1 MNTKELAK
9 KLQVQFEEIIEG
21 KLNQEQS
28 RAILD
33 TVFSTISDALA
44 KGEKVD
50 VTGFGKFET
59 KERPERNGRNPQSG
73 EQIVIPASIVAK
85 FKPSKALKDKVNN
98 K

>member
-1 MNTKELAK
+1 MNTKELVK
-9 KLQVQFEEIIEG
+9 ELQVKFEEIIED

-33 TVFSTISDALA
+33 AVFSTISYALA

-73 EQIVIPASIVAK
+73 EQIVIPASIAPK
-85 FKPSKALKDKVNN
+85 FKPAKALKDKVNN

>member
-1 MNTKELAK
+1 MNTKELVK
-9 KLQVQFEEIIEG
+9 ELQVKFEEIIED

-33 TVFSTISDALA
+33 AVFSTISDALA
-44 KGEKVD
+44 KEGKVD
-50 VTGFGKFET
+50 VIGFGKFET

-73 EQIVIPASIVAK
+73 EQIVIPASIAPK
-85 FKPSKALKDKVNN
+85 FKPAKALKDKVNN

>member
-1 MNTKELAK
+1 MNTKELVK
-9 KLQVQFEEIIEG
+9 ELQVKFEEIIED

-33 TVFSTISDALA
+33 AVFSTISDALA

-73 EQIVIPASIVAK
+73 EQIVIPASIAPK
-85 FKPSKALKDKVNN
+85 FKPAKALKDKVNN